1 MKNILILLFLHFTT
15 IFYGQNV
22 EKTLI
27 IKDAVTNNP
36 IVDATVLIM
45 KTKQTFITNAEG
57 QVKFTLKGATSIQVT
72 HSAYN
77 TLNLRSLQLK
87 NPENTF
93 FLKTNI
99 SELDEI
105 VFTKQHPQKILRNLI
120 ENSKNKLS
128 NPAKLKIYCREFFKM
143 NDKYCYYNDG
153 LINFQILGRA
163 KTVKTNILVEQN
175 RAFGLLNEDI
185 TNDVLGYDLNNIME
199 NYYKYKYLN
208 MVLSP
213 KAKKDYDFLIK
224 VYSKNKDYNLMIIS
238 PTDESDDLLD
248 DFSVLYDNV
257 NKLIIEVNSVIS
269 PKTFSKIEDKKAVGS
284 RNIFNS
290 VTKTIY
296 MFDNN
301 NYYLLSSR
309 EEIGFNKVEKF
320 ETKKIEVRNYFVT
333 NNFSNTNFSYKP
345 EEVFKDKSLFN
356 KKNLILSDYW
366 SESGLAA
373 TAEEKEIIEDIVD
386 LK

>member
-57 QVKFTLKGATSIQVT
+57 QVKFTLKSATSIQVI
-72 HSAYN
+72 HPAYN

-87 NPENTF
+87 NADNTF

-120 ENSKNKLS
+120 ENSKIKLS

-208 MVLSP
+208 LVLSP

-238 PTDESDDLLD
+238 PTDESKDLLD

-257 NKLIIEVNSVIS
+257 NKLIIEVNSIIS

-296 MFDNN
+296 RFDSN

-373 TAEEKEIIEDIVD
+373 TAEEREIIEDIVD

>member
-77 TLNLRSLQLK
+77 ILNLRSLQLK
-87 NPENTF
+87 NTENTF
-93 FLKTNI
+93 FLKSNI

-153 LINFQILGRA
+153 LINFQILGKA

-208 MVLSP
+208 LVLSP

-224 VYSKNKDYNLMIIS
+224 VYSKNKDYNLMIIT
-238 PTDESDDLLD
+238 PTDESNDLLD

-269 PKTFSKIEDKKAVGS
+269 PKTFSKIEDKKAVGT

-296 MFDNN
+296 RFDNN

>member
-1 MKNILILLFLHFTT
+1 MKNILILLFLHFAT

-87 NPENTF
+87 NLENTF

-208 MVLSP
+208 LVLSP

-238 PTDESDDLLD
+238 PTDESNDLLD
-248 DFSVLYDNV
+248 DFSVLYDNI

-269 PKTFSKIEDKKAVGS
+269 PKTFSKNEDKKAVGS
-284 RNIFNS
+284 RNVFNS

-296 MFDNN
+296 RFDNN